1 MSDLFDTTLYTHKR
15 LNTFV
20 QNYSNYIEN
29 VINSAGGDSYQYYNF
44 QYSPNGITIVDT
56 GRIPNQELYP
66 LNPWI
71 ANPTGNSTNG
81 WKMELGISYNKY
93 KYQENQQI
101 GLASSGGNVLYPVQP
116 GLQFVVIL
124 LPDSAYSSNYNTF
137 QYNAGLPGSFID
149 YFADPSSGTIISQ
162 GLTSAMDTYADAFL
176 DASNQISNLVI
187 QKNGTAFGCEW
198 FGYFKPN
205 SLGNYVFN
213 ISAGTGVY
221 YYIWIGDKAIC
232 EYTPKNADV
241 YNNNQSF
248 TINVAQNTTYC
259 PIRIQYYGYI
269 PIQTVTPS
277 TPTFSLTIQTN
288 SVAGQRGAVTVPVAE
303 CMYTIGN
310 GTYGAFAIQSYVP
323 TLMYCAFVSGSV
335 QDLQNGN
342 FICYQ
347 LLLGTSQPDLVAFYQ
362 VLNTYKY
369 GMQSGV
375 YDNDNSGLIVSFGEL
390 PDNTYYT
397 PISGTGSTPSLPD
410 RFSVYR
416 LTTDLRMGNSFQIA
430 TQKDSNG
437 LYPMQ
442 LLDPSGT
449 FLSYADN
456 YNEFIQYYPTV
467 SATTGQVESAAQM
480 SGDQCEESC
489 NNSQNCN
496 YYFTYTANGVDQ
508 CVTDNLNSIPDFN
521 QVIPTGSTAIDA
533 GSSSLFMRN
542 LQFTQPAECSPN
554 QTIEVKTLDGTAN
567 YSTSFKYANY
577 NWQNPNVSTLNNIG
591 ICGDPKYIQLG
602 NDAAQILYQ
611 DATYFHNGAWIPGQA
626 PNARENMS
634 TMATLNEPGQDK
646 GPGQTIPGQTIKSK
660 YTDAIGDTADG
671 IRAGLANEQKYA
683 VLMKRVNNN
692 YVDLSQNLIPDYLKL
707 RAEMAENVNYDFK
720 GDELLYFRNKPIPTL
735 QQQSAMDTNQEYI
748 TQNLLYILGTLTV
761 VILLVLALILGSG
774 E

>member
-1 MSDLFDTTLYTHKR
+1 
-15 LNTFV
+15 
-20 QNYSNYIEN
+20 
-29 VINSAGGDSYQYYNF
+29 
-44 QYSPNGITIVDT
+44 
-56 GRIPNQELYP
+56 
-66 LNPWI
+66 
-71 ANPTGNSTNG
+71 
-81 WKMELGISYNKY
+81 
-93 KYQENQQI
+93 
-101 GLASSGGNVLYPVQP
+101 
-116 GLQFVVIL
+116 
-124 LPDSAYSSNYNTF
+124 
-137 QYNAGLPGSFID
+137 
-149 YFADPSSGTIISQ
+149 
-162 GLTSAMDTYADAFL
+162 
-176 DASNQISNLVI
+176 
-187 QKNGTAFGCEW
+187 
-198 FGYFKPN
+198 
-205 SLGNYVFN
+205 
-213 ISAGTGVY
+213 
-221 YYIWIGDKAIC
+221 
-232 EYTPKNADV
+232 
-241 YNNNQSF
+241 
-248 TINVAQNTTYC
+248 
-259 PIRIQYYGYI
+259 
-269 PIQTVTPS
+269 
-277 TPTFSLTIQTN
+277 
-288 SVAGQRGAVTVPVAE
+288 
-303 CMYTIGN
+303 
-310 GTYGAFAIQSYVP
+310 
-323 TLMYCAFVSGSV
+323 
-335 QDLQNGN
+335 
-342 FICYQ
+342 
-347 LLLGTSQPDLVAFYQ
+347 
-362 VLNTYKY
+362 
-369 GMQSGV
+369 
-375 YDNDNSGLIVSFGEL
+375 
-390 PDNTYYT
+390 
-397 PISGTGSTPSLPD
+397 
-410 RFSVYR
+410 
-416 LTTDLRMGNSFQIA
+416 MGNSFQIA